1 MVRTEGVLGRGRF
14 IDDDD
19 AGLRA
24 RLRTTSRAVLPS
36 SRALVGA
43 LLLAISGVA
52 TFAAW
57 HGATGDAGEPY
68 VVAGRALR
76 PGETVTASDVRLVAL
91 DLPAAVAGQAFP
103 DVDAVVGRSTF
114 GPVGEGELLQMA
126 QLSEVGESTSPVE
139 VAFSLPRDRLLDGR
153 LRPGDRVDVFASDD
167 EATTQIVSRA
177 QVVALDEG
185 AGGSFTTDAEIVV
198 TLGLDAAADRS
209 PLIHAVRRAEV
220 TFTRSPSASAREE
233 GD

>member
-14 IDDDD
+14 LDDGE

-24 RLRTTSRAVLPS
+24 RLRTSSRAVLPS
-36 SRALVGA
+36 SRALIGA
-43 LLLAISGVA
+43 LLLAVSGVA

-57 HGATGDAGEPY
+57 HGATGTQGEPY

-76 PGETVTASDVRLVAL
+76 PGETVTAADVRLVVL
-91 DLPAAVAGQAFP
+91 DLPAAIAGQAFF

-114 GPVGEGELLQMA
+114 GPVGEGELLQAA
-126 QLSEVGESTSPVE
+126 QLSDVGESTSPVE
-139 VAFSLPRDRLLDGR
+139 VSFSLPRDRLLDGQ
-153 LRPGDRVDVFASDD
+153 LRSGDRVDVFASDD
-167 EATTQIVSRA
+167 EATTQIVSGA

-185 AGGSFTTDAEIVV
+185 AGGSFTTDSELVV
-198 TLGLDAAADRS
+198 TLGLDDAADRV

-220 TFTRSPSASAREE
+220 TFTRSPSTTGEDR
-233 GD
+233 